1 MKRTELKSITKE
13 IIDWNACR
21 NYLQLDTE
29 LEEEMLAEEL
39 NEFMVAVSV
48 EDHIDAYLDFLFVFG
63 GTTVK
68 YLSAG
73 VPSEPLNK
81 WWKSTRNWAEASIVY
96 MGDMLD
102 EHFQQSGLDER
113 QVQELLVD
121 CMAIVM
127 EANNLKG
134 LDKDNKGKVVKG
146 QEWKD
151 PASQIRE
158 LVESRTRVR
167 GLH

>member
-1 MKRTELKSITKE
+1 MKRTELRSVTKE

-21 NYLQLDTE
+21 NYLQLDKN
-29 LEEEMLAEEL
+29 LEEEMLGEEL

-68 YLSAG
+68 FLSAG
-73 VPSEPLNK
+73 VPTEELSK
-81 WWKSTRNWAEASIVY
+81 WWNGTRRWAESAIVY

-102 EHFQQSGLDER
+102 EHFQECGLNER
-113 QVQELLVD
+113 ETQRLLSD
-121 CMAIVM
+121 CMVIVV
-127 EANNLKG
+127 EANTLKG

-146 QEWKD
+146 LAWKD
-151 PASQIRE
+151 PAEQIRT
-158 LVESRTRVR
+158 LVESRTTVK